1 MHQDK
6 TYLNEMKHEFL
17 EKREWVLFNQ
27 SSQSP
32 RFNVHDSCIFPMISK
47 DVSREQVLVFGARLL
62 KGEQLNET
70 VMKVWNDQ
78 SNLTAITRL
87 FASHWQI
94 VCAAMAHDGDNSYL
108 KENGGL
114 SFGIRRTFISN

>member
-6 TYLNEMKHEFL
+6 TYLNEMKHEFW
-17 EKREWVLFNQ
+17 EKCEWALFNQ
-27 SSQSP
+27 LSQSP
-32 RFNVHDSCIFPMISK
+32 TFNVHDPCIFPMLSK
-47 DVSREQVLVFGARLL
+47 DVIREQALVFGAILL

-78 SNLTAITRL
+78 SNLSAIARS
-87 FASHWQI
+87 FSSHWQI